1 MLKIGL
7 TGGIGSGKTTISG
20 IFRVLGSPVFDADR
34 EAKLIM
40 ETDAGLIS
48 NIKKTFGEESYT
60 NGKVN
65 KPYLANIV
73 FNNPAKLDTL
83 NALVHPA
90 TIAAANKWMNDQ
102 QTPYVIKEAALMF
115 ETGSVSN
122 LDYVVGVHAP
132 QHVRIQRVMDR
143 DNIDREQ
150 VLLRMSRQIDEI
162 IKMKLCDFVISNNE
176 QQLLIPQV
184 LQLHARFI
192 DMSFQKKS
200 NSGA

>member
-1 MLKIGL
+1 
-7 TGGIGSGKTTISG
+7 
-20 IFRVLGSPVFDADR
+20 
-34 EAKLIM
+34 
-40 ETDAGLIS
+40 
-48 NIKKTFGEESYT
+48 
-60 NGKVN
+60 
-65 KPYLANIV
+65 
-73 FNNPAKLDTL
+73 
-83 NALVHPA
+83 
-90 TIAAANKWMNDQ
+90 
-102 QTPYVIKEAALMF
+102 MF